1 MRERQRETRAMETD
15 DEREVRLERQRHRQ
29 REIRDVET
37 AEQREERLK
46 IMRERQIERTAM
58 ETAEQ
63 SKERLLPVNSTLL
76 ESEFGVPLYLQTY
89 CGVCGECLCN
99 DIQSTTSRRQRGRT
113 LACATNRHHVFQL
126 TLCNCKKA
134 TVTTS

>member
-1 MRERQRETRAMETD
+1 METD

-46 IMRERQIERTAM
+46 IMRERQIERTTM

-63 SKERLLPVNSTLL
+63 SDLPAKVFNIRV
-76 ESEFGVPLYLQTY
+76 FMA
-89 CGVCGECLCN
+89 
-99 DIQSTTSRRQRGRT
+99 RRAIPMIAFPRVRT
-113 LACATNRHHVFQL
+113 IYYIII
-126 TLCNCKKA
+126 
-134 TVTTS
+134 